1 MRAAFAAALLV
12 VAGEAAAKEPSAAA
26 VKKAAESALDR
37 PAFDSAYWAVEVRSL
52 QSGKLL
58 YERNA
63 KKNMTPA
70 STMKLV
76 TTAAALD
83 AFGPAA
89 RFGTTLESAG
99 RLDASGRI
107 LGDVFLVGRGDPLL
121 ARRGPDGRSGLDA
134 LADALRDAGVK
145 RVEGR
150 LVGHEGLFRDR
161 RGDDWEWSDLVWCYG
176 AEVSALSWNDNCAV
190 LTVSAGERVGDAV
203 VLDRAPESRYYSVAS
218 TATTSPAGT
227 ESALRLER
235 DLGTNAIRVSG
246 THPLGGAAEALEVA
260 LENPALYTATVFAE
274 ALESRGIRVTG
285 GAAATSDALPAGTR
299 VLASHD
305 SPPLSEILKEVNKPS
320 QNLYTEMLLRQ
331 LGARVKGEGSA
342 SAGGDAVTDFLKRL
356 GLGEQGA
363 RPDGSGLSRTDMV
376 APHDLVGL
384 LVAMDKHASAAVF
397 RDSLPIAGV
406 DGTLEKRM
414 RGTAAEGRV
423 FAKTGTLRQTNALAG
438 YVITKSGS
446 RLVFSIVVNHHT
458 ARGREATEAID
469 RFVSALADN

>member
-1 MRAAFAAALLV
+1 
-12 VAGEAAAKEPSAAA
+12 
-26 VKKAAESALDR
+26 
-37 PAFDSAYWAVEVRSL
+37 
-52 QSGKLL
+52 
-58 YERNA
+58 
-63 KKNMTPA
+63 
-70 STMKLV
+70 
-76 TTAAALD
+76 
-83 AFGPAA
+83 
-89 RFGTTLESAG
+89 
-99 RLDASGRI
+99 
-107 LGDVFLVGRGDPLL
+107 
-121 ARRGPDGRSGLDA
+121 
-134 LADALRDAGVK
+134 
-145 RVEGR
+145 
-150 LVGHEGLFRDR
+150 
-161 RGDDWEWSDLVWCYG
+161 
-176 AEVSALSWNDNCAV
+176 
-190 LTVSAGERVGDAV
+190 
-203 VLDRAPESRYYSVAS
+203 
-218 TATTSPAGT
+218 
-227 ESALRLER
+227 
-235 DLGTNAIRVSG
+235 
-246 THPLGGAAEALEVA
+246 
-260 LENPALYTATVFAE
+260 
-274 ALESRGIRVTG
+274 
-285 GAAATSDALPAGTR
+285 